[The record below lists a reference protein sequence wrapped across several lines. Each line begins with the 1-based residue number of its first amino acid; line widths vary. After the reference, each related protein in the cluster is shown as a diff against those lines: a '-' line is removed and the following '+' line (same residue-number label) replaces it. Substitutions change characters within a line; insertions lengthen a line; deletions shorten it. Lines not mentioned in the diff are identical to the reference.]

1 MGLSDILIEPTLLE
15 RTKVSMGKN
24 PSMEDLK
31 KTAIYDFTEFY
42 PSTSSA
48 EYRRYSGIEDILEN
62 YSISGSDA
70 LQRSGSLDAIS
81 TQISGS
87 QITRTARY
95 YWDANEVTSS
105 NLLLRQG
112 STSGNAASAS
122 SQRFDYIGSGS
133 GIIASNLFSFESFK
147 NHDDPLELDYQGDY
161 SGSFIRTGGG
171 DNIFFESFPPNVS
184 GSSLSASVN
193 MPYSHSLQPSEF
205 ESVYD
210 NHTALFN
217 LAYAGCKE
225 NGNTVPFGEQKA
237 VEIFETNPYQVKT
250 DKAGGKY
257 LDTELKG
264 E

>member
-1 MGLSDILIEPTLLE
+1 M
-15 RTKVSMGKN
+15 
-24 PSMEDLK
+24 
-31 KTAIYDFTEFY
+31 
-42 PSTSSA
+42 
-48 EYRRYSGIEDILEN
+48 
-62 YSISGSDA
+62 
-70 LQRSGSLDAIS
+70 
-81 TQISGS
+81 
-87 QITRTARY
+87 
-95 YWDANEVTSS
+95 
-105 NLLLRQG
+105 
-112 STSGNAASAS
+112 
-122 SQRFDYIGSGS
+122 
-133 GIIASNLFSFESFK
+133 FSFESFK

-161 SGSFIRTGGG
+161 SGSFILTGGG

-184 GSSLSASVN
+184 GSRLSRFNQETIPFYSSSLSASVN